1 MILHYLSNK
10 KIFYVL
16 SFDTLELLFLLD
28 KKIIMKLSHKI
39 LNDLEIES
47 KIQSFEMNFFFFFL
61 NPKYIRSSLT
71 TCHKICFMVDVA
83 INDCFEFFFHEMFH

>member
-16 SFDTLELLFLLD
+16 SFDTLELLLFLD

-47 KIQSFEMNFFFFFL
+47 KIQSFEMIFFF
-61 NPKYIRSSLT
+61 
-71 TCHKICFMVDVA
+71 
-83 INDCFEFFFHEMFH
+83 

>member
-16 SFDTLELLFLLD
+16 SFDTLELLLVLD

-47 KIQSFEMNFFFFFL
+47 KIQ
-61 NPKYIRSSLT
+61 R
-71 TCHKICFMVDVA
+71 
-83 INDCFEFFFHEMFH
+83 

>member
-16 SFDTLELLFLLD
+16 SFDTLELLLFLD

-39 LNDLEIES
+39 INDLEIES
-47 KIQSFEMNFFFFFL
+47 KIQSFEMIFFFFL
-61 NPKYIRSSLT
+61 KSKV
-71 TCHKICFMVDVA
+71 HKK
-83 INDCFEFFFHEMFH
+83 

>member
-47 KIQSFEMNFFFFFL
+47 KIQSFEMNFFFFFF
-61 NPKYIRSSLT
+61 KSKV
-71 TCHKICFMVDVA
+71 HKK
-83 INDCFEFFFHEMFH
+83 